1 MITVGQ
7 ALHWLPVREALA
19 KIKRI
24 LSPGGKA
31 VMIGYIVKGL

>member
-1 MITVGQ
+1 LITVGQ

-24 LSPGGKA
+24 LSPGGKV